1 MKWLYCIIEKKDIKN
16 YNLFYN
22 INRHFNKKKDKFI
35 LKINEKNLSFLNKY
49 TKFTYNQIINI
60 LKNDW

>member
-1 MKWLYCIIEKKDIKN
+1 MKWLYCIIEKKDIEN

-35 LKINEKNLSFLNKY
+35 LKINEKNLEFLNKY
-49 TKFTYNQIINI
+49 TKFTYKQLSSI
-60 LKNDW
+60 LKNNW